1 MGIGKML
8 IPMSDWMQRDYL
20 VFEATG
26 GPVPAYTCFFT
37 EHTCIGHVRAE
48 DEVAAAKVVTGV
60 TGRLGKY
67 AVLEVTVVD
76 LAAADPLGCD
86 MVAEVADLRHRA
98 T

>member
-1 MGIGKML
+1 
-8 IPMSDWMQRDYL
+8 MSDWTHRDYL

-26 GPVPAYTCFFT
+26 DPEPAYTCFFT

-48 DEVAAAKVVTGV
+48 DEVAACKVIAGV
-60 TGRLGKY
+60 TGRLRKY

-86 MVAEVADLRHRA
+86 VVAEVAGTPHRA
-98 T
+98 R